1 MTLLNTDLIDLP
13 VTTKDYHIYDVDKLP
28 VVFLGIRV
36 KNKFDENRIQIKNK
50 YNPRLVTHFKLGYK
64 DLEPTYLYGVQVN
77 VKAEYKQLIDQ
88 LNYTHLPLSREDY
101 SDMLSEYNLTCNDC
115 YIYLCD
121 GIYPLDIKHLD
132 TISRKNMSSEI
143 DSGFKSMVRKTDAPW
158 YASLLNFN
166 LFILGKSTGYGL
178 DYSLSH

>member
-1 MTLLNTDLIDLP
+1 MTLLNTDLIELP

-88 LNYTHLPLSREDY
+88 LNYTHVPLSKEDY
-101 SDMLSEYNLTCNDC
+101 
-115 YIYLCD
+115 
-121 GIYPLDIKHLD
+121 
-132 TISRKNMSSEI
+132 
-143 DSGFKSMVRKTDAPW
+143 
-158 YASLLNFN
+158 
-166 LFILGKSTGYGL
+166 
-178 DYSLSH
+178 